1 MTLSLYW
8 MLFGFTLTVLGLE
21 SFLFGCLAQV
31 FCDYGGASRRKWMT
45 LFPYTQ
51 SVLTSLGLM
60 VCGLASVIG
69 LGIHYVANS
78 FTLQPS
84 SVLDHLAVTGILFII
99 MGFSLFGFT
108 LVLHATGVRYG
119 NSPASS
125 PAQP

>member
-1 MTLSLYW
+1 M
-8 MLFGFTLTVLGLE
+8 
-21 SFLFGCLAQV
+21 
-31 FCDYGGASRRKWMT
+31 K

-60 VCGLASVIG
+60 ACGLALVIG
-69 LGIHYVANS
+69 LGVQDVAHS

-84 SVLDHLAVTGILFII
+84 SVLDHFAVTGILFII

-125 PAQP
+125 PSQND